1 MNRLIGGLVVTN
13 DDPNDPAP
21 NRASAGNANLRPELS
36 KTANLT
42 LEYYT
47 RGIGQISVSAFRRDF
62 KDLIRSRTVLVPA
75 GGLWNGEPLPA
86 SVSPENWEISTVDNV
101 AKAHMTSLEFSFMRE
116 LSFLPG
122 PFSRVRVNANY
133 TRMRYDNY
141 DNYFRP
147 TNVANLSWFIPYR
160 AFRLQWNTNWR
171 PGYRT
176 EAVTTSNGWAN
187 YNRES
192 LTHTADLIWNL
203 NRNVDVFLN
212 ARNIFNQDG
221 GTYRLRSDL
230 RTRWVETGAIWS
242 TGVRAT
248 F

>member
-1 MNRLIGGLVVTN
+1 MRF
-13 DDPNDPAP
+13 
-21 NRASAGNANLRPELS
+21 
-36 KTANLT
+36 
-42 LEYYT
+42 
-47 RGIGQISVSAFRRDF
+47 ISRRCC
-62 KDLIRSRTVLVPA
+62 
-75 GGLWNGEPLPA
+75 G
-86 SVSPENWEISTVDNV
+86 SVTVDNV
-101 AKAHMTSLEFSFMRE
+101 GKSHMTSLEFSATRE

-122 PFSRVRVNANY
+122 PLSRVRVNANY
-133 TRMRYDNY
+133 TRISYDVY
-141 DNYFRP
+141 ENYFRP
-147 TNVANLSWFIPYR
+147 RNVANLSWFIPYR
-160 AFRLQWNTNWR
+160 DFRLQWNTNWR

-176 EAVTTSNGWAN
+176 EAVTASNGWAN

-192 LTHTADLIWNL
+192 LTHTMDFTWSF
-203 NRNVDVFLN
+203 RRSMDFYVN